1 MQPKQVSKSIC
12 YSKED
17 FISIRC

>member
-12 YSKED
+12 YTKED